1 MGTDSGDRT
10 KYWPAIEKKYGH
22 DMAHWFEAMKAVEGQ
37 GYVDQM
43 AFLQEQHGFTRA
55 HANAL
60 VMYTRG
66 SASSKRFEGV
76 DGYLDGVAD
85 PAVRA
90 TVRAVLESIEAS
102 YPELGVVISWNRR
115 CSRPV
120 TPTCSPCRGRRPM
133 CYSRRGA
140 LRCSPP
146 SGRASRR
153 PASR

>member
-90 TVRAVLESIEAS
+90 TVRAVLESIEPRSKHPAGL
-102 YPELGVVISWNRR
+102 P
-115 CSRPV
+115 
-120 TPTCSPCRGRRPM
+120 GRRRGTRLSGAPSESAQPPPRSPQGHRQRRRAR
-133 CYSRRGA
+133 CPRSRRG
-140 LRCSPP
+140 
-146 SGRASRR
+146 GRR
-153 PASR
+153 